1 MNKAH
6 LDKPVGDMTL
16 EALQEHLRPAI
27 REMVIEAVIDARHRE
42 EGFMARYDKPTE
54 VLIST
59 MSVKI
64 DEMGEDIVEIKQR
77 LGKLE
82 DRAEEHRREND
93 HEFGA
98 LRQAMEEHRQENE
111 QEFKAIRQEMNA
123 GFTAL
128 RQVFDE
134 HRQEN
139 EQEFKAIHQ
148 VFDEHRQENE
158 QEFKAIRQEMNAG
171 FTALRQVFDEHRQ
184 ENEREFRA
192 IRQEIHQEILEVH
205 KVLSRQLKWMVGTM
219 VTVGGLI
226 VAVVAFFR

>member
-111 QEFKAIRQEMNA
+111 QEFKAI
-123 GFTAL
+123 
-128 RQVFDE
+128 
-134 HRQEN
+134 H
-139 EQEFKAIHQ
+139 
-148 VFDEHRQENE
+148 
-158 QEFKAIRQEMNAG
+158 
-171 FTALRQVFDEHRQ
+171 QVFDEHRQ

>member
-139 EQEFKAIHQ
+139 E
-148 VFDEHRQENE
+148 
-158 QEFKAIRQEMNAG
+158 
-171 FTALRQVFDEHRQ
+171 
-184 ENEREFRA
+184 REFRA